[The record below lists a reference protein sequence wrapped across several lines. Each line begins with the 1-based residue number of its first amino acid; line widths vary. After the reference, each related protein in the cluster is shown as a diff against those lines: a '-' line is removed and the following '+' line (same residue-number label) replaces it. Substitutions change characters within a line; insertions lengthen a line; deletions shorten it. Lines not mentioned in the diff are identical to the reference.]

1 MAKPTK
7 NLKTL
12 KKGRATALNTVN
24 VVNTKAI
31 ELTEELIEGS
41 VATGVKYQKLAV
53 NALKKT
59 EPIMAKNVDIAF
71 DTVEALYDQMISAN
85 TRLQKLFGIQ
95 KTVKNAK
102 ATLWNTYKST
112 SKLAEKNMDDATN
125 ILKAAANE
133 IEESMEVITE
143 KIKQGAKTAEKQI
156 KATAELV
163 TDAAASTVKAPKSK
177 KAKKAKKAAKKAM
190 KATAAKAKKV
200 AKKASKKVVKAKP
213 SAKKTARKA
222 TKRVKPV
229 AKKTVRKATPK
240 RTTKVAEKFEDTVT
254 VITSKRAAAAKRA
267 NTTTKRATKT
277 TRKRV
282 AKK

>member
-41 VATGVKYQKLAV
+41 VATGVKYQKLAAT
-53 NALKKT
+53 ALKKS
-59 EPIMAKNVDIAF
+59 EPIMAKNVDMAF
-71 DTVEALYDQMISAN
+71 DTVEALYGQMISAN
-85 TRLQKLFGIQ
+85 TRLQKLFGIE

-112 SKLAEKNMDDATN
+112 SKMAEKNMDEATN

-143 KIKQGAKTAEKQI
+143 KIKKGAKTAEKQI
-156 KATAELV
+156 KATAEMV
-163 TDAAASTVKAPKSK
+163 TDAATSTVKAPKSK

-190 KATAAKAKKV
+190 KSTAAK
-200 AKKASKKVVKAKP
+200 AKKASKKVTRKVT
-213 SAKKTARKA
+213 KTA
-222 TKRVKPV
+222 KPV
-229 AKKTVRKATPK
+229 AKKTVRKSAPK
-240 RTTKVAEKFEDTVT
+240 RTAVKATEKFEDTVT

-267 NTTTKRATKT
+267 GATAKRATKKVT
-277 TRKRV
+277 TTRRKPVTRKRV